1 MREKFRGYYAPTGE
15 ELQALWSSATIVLDA
30 NVLLDFHRYEAD
42 TSATYLE
49 LATFFKDR
57 LWLPFQAAHEY
68 HENRITVR
76 SETTSTHKEQ
86 IASIEKLVNAIGQS
100 PRKSHLTAGEKHK
113 ALLAAAQDLLDELKK
128 DSADLADRNG
138 PTTDDPVL
146 AKITTLYEG
155 KVGDEPSKEALA
167 KLHTVGAERFAKR
180 IPPGYKDQAKEGD
193 RKYGDYMLW
202 QQVLDHAKEHKTDII
217 LVTEDAKEDWWVSIQ
232 GKQIMPR
239 PELIKEFRDFT
250 GGRSIHL
257 YNGLSFFNY
266 ASHHAHNITNKARI
280 AAAREELEDVAQQ
293 RADDQTMSDTNY
305 RKWLSHTY
313 IAGPDEGLQGLLS
326 LNEIQA
332 ELMGTSSAPLEQNSL
347 AAAFVQIQELEARA
361 TMLNR
366 HIAAREE
373 AGTEP
378 GDPATDALHE
388 TLHAIRADLRMLY
401 NRVGMTKK
409 QQQHRLWR
417 VVQNPRETTDD

>member
-1 MREKFRGYYAPTGE
+1 MREKFRGYYAPTEE

-30 NVLLDFHRYEAD
+30 NVLLDFHRYEAE
-42 TSATYLE
+42 TSATYLD
-49 LATFFKDR
+49 LATFFGDR

-113 ALLAAAQDLLDELKK
+113 TLLAAAQDLLDELKK
-128 DSADLADRNG
+128 DSDDLANRSG

-146 AKITTLYEG
+146 ARITTLYEG

-167 KLHTVGAERFAKR
+167 ALHTAGAERFSKR

-193 RKYGDYMLW
+193 RKYGDYVLW
-202 QQVLDHAKEHKTDII
+202 QEVLDHAKEHKTDII

-266 ASHHAHNITNKARI
+266 AARHASTVTNQARI

-293 RADDQTMSDTNY
+293 RADDQITDDLYRTWLTHLSD
-305 RKWLSHTY
+305 K
-313 IAGPDEGLQGLLS
+313 GEGLQGLMSLS
-326 LNEIQA
+326 ELQSEFIREPVRQDLASFENAISTLREI
-332 ELMGTSSAPLEQNSL
+332 E
-347 AAAFVQIQELEARA
+347 ELEAHWKK
-361 TMLNR
+361 LSK

-373 AGTEP
+373 AGAEP
-378 GDPATDALHE
+378 GDPTSEKLRRSAREVRVRLRD
-388 TLHAIRADLRMLY
+388 LHAQLGLSR
-401 NRVGMTKK
+401 
-409 QQQHRLWR
+409 QQQHA
-417 VVQNPRETTDD
+417 REFDLMHDPEPEPDR